1 LAQKSREATLS
12 LWIWIRMDPHHFG
25 KLNTDPHQKGDPN
38 SIKVMRIQIW
48 DPVDPWIRDP
58 GWVKIWI
65 RILGKGG

>member
-1 LAQKSREATLS
+1 
-12 LWIWIRMDPHHFG
+12 MDPHHFG